1 MKKLFLFLILPIMSF
16 AQTDNTFEIQGH
28 RGCRG
33 LRPENTIPAFLHA
46 LDLGVQTLEL
56 DVVIS
61 KDHKVVVSHEAYFN
75 PAISTD
81 PNGNVVTKKTQGNLY
96 QLDYEQ
102 IKKYDVGQRGNAS
115 YPEQVKMAVSK
126 PLLSE
131 VLKTCEKYIK
141 DKKLGN
147 IKYNIEIKSEE
158 KEYNV
163 YQPEVSV
170 FCELVYK
177 EIIKYL
183 PANRVILQSFDA
195 NVMRYLNFQ
204 MQSKKFKKMTLSWLI
219 EPFDSQNIEKNLD
232 KLGFKPDIWSPF
244 FAKLNREIVEDLHQ
258 RGIKVIPWTVN
269 LRKDMENV
277 KAMGCDGLITDYPDR
292 AKGL

>member
-1 MKKLFLFLILPIMSF
+1 MKKLFLLLILPIMSF
-16 AQTDNTFEIQGH
+16 EQIKNGFEIQGH

-33 LRPENTIPAFLHA
+33 LRPENTVPAFLHA

-81 PNGNVVTKKTQGNLY
+81 PNGNLITKETQSNLY

-102 IKKYDVGQRGNAS
+102 IKKYDVGKRGNAG
-115 YPEQVKMAVSK
+115 YPEQVKMEVSK

-158 KEYNV
+158 KEYKI

-204 MQSKKFKKMTLSWLI
+204 MQSKKFKKITLSWLI
-219 EPFDSQNIEKNLD
+219 EPFDNQNVEKNIE

-244 FAKLNREIVEDLHQ
+244 FAKLNKEIVEDLHQ
-258 RGIKVIPWTVN
+258 RGIRVIPWTVN
-269 LRKDMENV
+269 LRKDMENI